1 MKVLI
6 SWAWLKS
13 RGISMRRI
21 FIGTAVLALALT
33 AAMAAAKDLP
43 AGGMTGQDVAS
54 WLQSQGYR
62 AEIGTADNGRPK
74 VASATQ
80 GTNFYVHFYDC
91 KNDRCASIQFVAGFS
106 TSGAYSLEKEN
117 EWNAA
122 NRWITASMD
131 KENDPWI
138 TQDIDLSPG
147 GTYELLND
155 ELKVWSDSVGRFMKT
170 VNK

>member
-1 MKVLI
+1 
-6 SWAWLKS
+6 
-13 RGISMRRI
+13 MRHT
-21 FIGTAVLALALT
+21 FIGAAMLMLALT
-33 AAMAAAKDLP
+33 TGMAAAKDLP
-43 AGGMTGQDVAS
+43 AGGMTGQDVAD

-80 GTNFYVHFYDC
+80 GTSFYVRFYDC
-91 KNDRCASIQFVAGFS
+91 QGDRCASIQFTAGFD
-106 TSGAYSLEKEN
+106 TKGAYSVDKAN
-117 EWNAA
+117 DWNTA
-122 NRWITASMD
+122 NRWVTSSMD

-138 TQDIDLSPG
+138 SQDIDLSPG

-170 VNK
+170 INK

>member
-1 MKVLI
+1 
-6 SWAWLKS
+6 
-13 RGISMRRI
+13 MRRTH
-21 FIGTAVLALALT
+21 IGAAMFVFALT
-33 AAMAAAKDLP
+33 TGMAAANDLP

-91 KNDRCASIQFVAGFS
+91 KGDRCASIQFVAGFS
-106 TSGAYSLEKEN
+106 TKGAYSFEKAN
-117 EWNAA
+117 DWNAA

-131 KENDPWI
+131 KDNDPWI
-138 TQDIDLSPG
+138 SQDVDLSPG

-170 VNK
+170 INR

>member
-1 MKVLI
+1 
-6 SWAWLKS
+6 
-13 RGISMRRI
+13 MRRI
-21 FIGTAVLALALT
+21 SIGAAMLAFAVT
-33 AAMAAAKDLP
+33 TGMAAANDLP
-43 AGGMTGQDVAS
+43 AGGLTGQDVAS

-80 GTNFYVHFYDC
+80 GTIFFVHFYDC
-91 KNDRCASIQFVAGFS
+91 KGDRCASIQFVAGF
-106 TSGAYSLEKEN
+106 TTNGAYSVVKAN

-122 NRWITASMD
+122 NRWVTASMD

-138 TQDIDLSPG
+138 TQDIDVSPG

-170 VNK
+170 IGR

>member
-1 MKVLI
+1 
-6 SWAWLKS
+6 
-13 RGISMRRI
+13 MRRI
-21 FIGTAVLALALT
+21 SIGAAMLAFAVT
-33 AAMAAAKDLP
+33 TGMAAANDLP
-43 AGGMTGQDVAS
+43 AGGLTGQDVAS

-80 GTNFYVHFYDC
+80 GTNFFVHFYDC
-91 KNDRCASIQFVAGFS
+91 KGDRCASIQFVAGF
-106 TSGAYSLEKEN
+106 TTNGAYSVVKAN

-122 NRWITASMD
+122 NRWVTASMD

-138 TQDIDLSPG
+138 DRDVDLSPG

-155 ELKVWSDSVGRFMKT
+155 ELQVWDDSVARFVKT
-170 VNK
+170 IK